1 MTEANDLMAISDV
14 ASNFHSTL
22 WFSDE
27 DIDSDIP
34 KKILACGQFT
44 ICFSLY
50 RWIIEHKGPQAN
62 MPKVLNQIKRETVRK
77 KLADDWNAFKKDP
90 FMMFEI
96 EKIS

>member
-1 MTEANDLMAISDV
+1 M
-14 ASNFHSTL
+14 
-22 WFSDE
+22 
-27 DIDSDIP
+27 
-34 KKILACGQFT
+34 
-44 ICFSLY
+44 